1 MAVTVKPV
9 VGLGTRVSKPNEWT
23 PIDQCGPAGDSNAQ
37 QDSAKSKEIT
47 FCGINKNG
55 PCTIHVG
62 VFKRGAFAGTVLTTE
77 INTPDI
83 MLFLHY
89 NVEIP
94 LGVTF
99 SIKDVYMDYFYSVC
113 EDLGG
118 EPVVAVYVANGGE
131 LPEGGAYLDVIQ
143 RR

>member
-9 VGLGTRVSKPNEWT
+9 VGLGTRVSRTGEWVA
-23 PIDQCGPAGDSNAQ
+23 IDQCGPDGDTNAQ

-62 VFKRGAFAGTVLTTE
+62 VFKRSSFAGTVLTTE
-77 INTPDI
+77 INAASI

-99 SIKDVYMDYFYSVC
+99 SIKDVYMDYFFSMC
-113 EDLGG
+113 ENMGE
-118 EPVVAVYVANGGE
+118 EPVVAVYVANGAE
-131 LPEGGAYLDVIQ
+131 IPEGGAYLDVIQ

>member
-9 VGLGTRVSKPNEWT
+9 VGLGTRVSRLGEWVA
-23 PIDQCGPAGDSNAQ
+23 IDQCGPDGDANAQ
-37 QDSAKSKEIT
+37 QDTAKSKEIT
-47 FCGINKNG
+47 FCGINRNG

-62 VFKRGAFAGTVLTTE
+62 VFNRAAFSGGVLTTE
-77 INTPDI
+77 INPPSI

-89 NVEIP
+89 NVAIA

-99 SIKDVYMDYFYSVC
+99 SIKDVYMDSFYSVC
-113 EDLGG
+113 QNMGQ
-118 EPVVAVYVANGGE
+118 EPVVAVYVANGSE
-131 LPEGGAYLDVIQ
+131 LPVGGAHLDVIQ